1 MVRNIIVRERM
12 GSSESGTMSSL
23 VKRVV
28 GKRGYDDALNQFSR
42 RINRKLETLKG
53 NTALIWAAMRGH
65 LDVARELLRHGAET
79 RTKNYSGETA
89 LSEARKRKHVHIVKA
104 IEAEYD

>member
-53 NTALIWAAMRGH
+53 NTVEQSDQSTEHQGKSAIAAL
-65 LDVARELLRHGAET
+65 
-79 RTKNYSGETA
+79 
-89 LSEARKRKHVHIVKA
+89 EAVW
-104 IEAEYD
+104 EEFQ